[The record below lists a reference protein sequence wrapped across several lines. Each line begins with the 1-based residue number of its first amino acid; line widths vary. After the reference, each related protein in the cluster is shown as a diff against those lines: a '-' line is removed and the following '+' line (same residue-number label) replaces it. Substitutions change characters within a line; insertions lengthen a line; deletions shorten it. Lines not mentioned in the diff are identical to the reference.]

1 MEFYKIETGYF
12 KLDGGAMFGVVPK
25 VLWQKIYPADENNQC
40 NLAMRSLLIKDGEK
54 LILIDTGLGDKQ
66 EEKFI
71 RNFGLFGDDTM
82 EKSFAKTPFTFEDVT
97 DVILTHLHF
106 DHCGG
111 VLKYNKDKTQFIS
124 VFKNAKIWCSQQ
136 QWDLAMKPNAREKA
150 SFLKENIYPILE
162 TKQLQ
167 LFDKN
172 FFLTPNVELRLSH
185 GHTLGLILVYINYNN
200 KNLVFTADLLPIV
213 AHIPAAWVMSYDT
226 YPLVTIDEKTALLN
240 EALEKNQTLFFQ
252 HDFYTECCT
261 LKQTEKGIRMDNAFK
276 FEDFVF

>member
-1 MEFYKIETGYF
+1 MELYKIETGYF

-25 VLWQKIYPADENNQC
+25 VLWQKLYPADENNQC

-66 EEKFI
+66 DEKFI
-71 RNFGLFGDDTM
+71 HNFGLFGDDTM
-82 EKSFAKTPFTFEDVT
+82 EKSFAKTPFTFDDVT
-97 DVILTHLHF
+97 DLILTHLHF

-111 VLKYNKDKTQFIS
+111 VLKYNHDKTQFIS

-162 TKQLQ
+162 TKQLK

-240 EALEKNQTLFFQ
+240 EAIEKNQTLFFQ

-261 LKQTEKGIRMDNAFK
+261 LKQTEKGIRMDKALK
-276 FEDFVF
+276 FEEFV

>member
-1 MEFYKIETGYF
+1 MELYKIETGYF

-25 VLWQKIYPADENNQC
+25 VLWQKLYPADENNQC

-66 EEKFI
+66 DEKFI
-71 RNFGLFGDDTM
+71 HNFGLFGDDTM
-82 EKSFAKTPFTFEDVT
+82 EKSFAKTPFTFDDVT

-111 VLKYNKDKTQFIS
+111 VLKYNDDKTQFIS

-167 LFDKN
+167 FFDKN

-200 KNLVFTADLLPIV
+200 KNLVFTADLLPIA

-261 LKQTEKGIRMDNAFK
+261 LKQTEKGIRMDKTLK
-276 FEDFVF
+276 FEEFL